1 MKKNVTY
8 SLEESEIKKLKELA
22 KREKRSQS
30 NMIAVLIN
38 KQNWNGK
45 KYRLHEIS

>member
-38 KQNWNGK
+38 EK
-45 KYRLHEIS
+45 K

>member
-8 SLEESEIKKLKELA
+8 SLAESEIKKLKELA

-38 KQNWNGK
+38 EK
-45 KYRLHEIS
+45 K

>member
-8 SLEESEIKKLKELA
+8 SLEELEIKKLKQLA

-38 KQNWNGK
+38 EK
-45 KYRLHEIS
+45 K